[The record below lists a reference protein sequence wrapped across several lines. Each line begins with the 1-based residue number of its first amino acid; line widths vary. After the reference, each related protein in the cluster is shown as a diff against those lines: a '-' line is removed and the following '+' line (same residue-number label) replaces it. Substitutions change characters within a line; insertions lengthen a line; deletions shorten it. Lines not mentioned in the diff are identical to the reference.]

1 MKSSGNRKGRK
12 KLLNLMEEL
21 AVNSIIFYSVL
32 AFYELI
38 SYLKSFNPFGDRWSF
53 YRVTIVIL

>member
-12 KLLNLMEEL
+12 KLLILMEEL

-32 AFYELI
+32 AFYKLI
-38 SYLKSFNPFGDRWSF
+38 SYLKSFNPFEDRWSS
-53 YRVTIVIL
+53 YRVTIVTL

>member
-1 MKSSGNRKGRK
+1 
-12 KLLNLMEEL
+12 MEEL

-38 SYLKSFNPFGDRWSF
+38 SYLKSFNPFGRADALKIIF
-53 YRVTIVIL
+53 L

>member
-1 MKSSGNRKGRK
+1 
-12 KLLNLMEEL
+12 MEEL

-38 SYLKSFNPFGDRWSF
+38 SYLKSFNPFGAKWSS
-53 YRVTIVIL
+53 YKVTIVIL

>member
-21 AVNSIIFYSVL
+21 AVNSNIFYSVL

-38 SYLKSFNPFGDRWSF
+38 SYLKSFNPFGERWSS
-53 YRVTIVIL
+53 YRMTIVTL

>member
-1 MKSSGNRKGRK
+1 
-12 KLLNLMEEL
+12 MEEL

-38 SYLKSFNPFGDRWSF
+38 SYLKSFNPFGDRWS
-53 YRVTIVIL
+53 YYKVTIVILYRADALKIIFL

>member
-1 MKSSGNRKGRK
+1 
-12 KLLNLMEEL
+12 MEEL

-38 SYLKSFNPFGDRWSF
+38 WYYELFIVPLKLDFNTREMKN
-53 YRVTIVIL
+53 T

>member
-1 MKSSGNRKGRK
+1 
-12 KLLNLMEEL
+12 MEEL

-38 SYLKSFNPFGDRWSF
+38 SYLKSFNPFGDRWSS
-53 YRVTIVIL
+53 YKMTIVTL